1 MPTHREAKN
10 SVPAGE
16 IGVWPSALVVAAE
29 EEKARRPW
37 GRANTDIGGEQRN
50 ALRVHVASARL
61 VEAAA
66 PARRPPKQATAA
78 AAEDAGTTKG
88 GIDDLFA
95 DCDLT
100 WLDSNGLD

>member
-78 AAEDAGTTKG
+78 AAAAEDAGTTKG
-88 GIDDLFA
+88 GIDDLQIVI
-95 DCDLT
+95 
-100 WLDSNGLD
+100 

>member
-1 MPTHREAKN
+1 M
-10 SVPAGE
+10 PAGE

-37 GRANTDIGGEQRN
+37 GRANTDIGGGGEQRN

-78 AAEDAGTTKG
+78 AAAAEDAGTTKG
-88 GIDDLFA
+88 GIDDLQIVI
-95 DCDLT
+95 
-100 WLDSNGLD
+100 